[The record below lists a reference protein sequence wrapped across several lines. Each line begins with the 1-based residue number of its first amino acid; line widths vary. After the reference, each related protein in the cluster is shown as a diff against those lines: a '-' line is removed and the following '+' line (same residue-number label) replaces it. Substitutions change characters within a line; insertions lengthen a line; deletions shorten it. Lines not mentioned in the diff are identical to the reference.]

1 MSIPNNLCLRCMKP
15 GDGTSKCPHCGW
27 VKTENVDPYLK
38 LNTIL
43 QQRYVVGCLL
53 LANGEGATYSGWD
66 SVMNAPVQI
75 REFMPVNIAVRN
87 STDNSIRAIAGC
99 EKPFNDYYND
109 FLNMARM
116 LAKLR
121 DIPALIPVYDI
132 FETNN
137 TVYYISENVPSVP
150 LARVLAQ
157 HKPLDWKQARS
168 LFMPIINALA
178 ALHAAGINHYAVN
191 PSNILVDNEG
201 RLRLTNFSIAAANA
215 AGTYLNPQIYEGY
228 SAIEQYKAGTPL
240 GHYTDVYGL
249 AATIY
254 SAMAGEAP
262 EDSLKRIGHEALAI
276 PEFFTEEVPPNVLAA
291 LNKALKVHPETRT
304 RTVDKFKQELT
315 LSNAVSGVVKE
326 YEQEQALA
334 DSQKINN
341 VKSGEDAEN
350 PDGEEE
356 EGKEKLSRSTIVLI
370 SVAGAL
376 GLLLIIA
383 VIFVIF
389 QLTGNGNSSSSLPQ
403 SNISQLSS
411 QSSISSSPVSGQY
424 AVPPALI
431 GALYDTI
438 SDNDDLRYMNI
449 QLQGFAFSDDVEE
462 GRIISVSP
470 DVETVINEGDT
481 VYVTVS
487 LGPQKR
493 EVPDVVGL
501 QGYEAAS
508 LLSQAGFKVLVEEKD
523 DGKTPKGEVISVD
536 PEEGGEYDYGS
547 TVTIVVS
554 TYEEERNN
562 NNNNDDDD
570 EREPSQ
576 TPSRT
581 PSRTPSQTP
590 SREPSEEP
598 SRVEPSSSSSQ
609 SPSTSSE
616 PDDANEQTD
625 QSENE

>member
-1 MSIPNNLCLRCMKP
+1 MC
-15 GDGTSKCPHCGW
+15 
-27 VKTENVDPYLK
+27 
-38 LNTIL
+38 
-43 QQRYVVGCLL
+43 
-53 LANGEGATYSGWD
+53 
-66 SVMNAPVQI
+66 I
-75 REFMPVNIAVRN
+75 RDR
-87 STDNSIRAIAGC
+87 
-99 EKPFNDYYND
+99 
-109 FLNMARM
+109 
-116 LAKLR
+116 
-121 DIPALIPVYDI
+121 
-132 FETNN
+132 
-137 TVYYISENVPSVP
+137 
-150 LARVLAQ
+150 
-157 HKPLDWKQARS
+157 
-168 LFMPIINALA
+168 
-178 ALHAAGINHYAVN
+178 
-191 PSNILVDNEG
+191 
-201 RLRLTNFSIAAANA
+201 
-215 AGTYLNPQIYEGY
+215 
-228 SAIEQYKAGTPL
+228 
-240 GHYTDVYGL
+240 
-249 AATIY
+249 
-254 SAMAGEAP
+254 
-262 EDSLKRIGHEALAI
+262 
-276 PEFFTEEVPPNVLAA
+276 
-291 LNKALKVHPETRT
+291 
-304 RTVDKFKQELT
+304 
-315 LSNAVSGVVKE
+315 
-326 YEQEQALA
+326 
-334 DSQKINN
+334 
-341 VKSGEDAEN
+341 
-350 PDGEEE
+350 
-356 EGKEKLSRSTIVLI
+356 
-370 SVAGAL
+370 
-376 GLLLIIA
+376 
-383 VIFVIF
+383 
-389 QLTGNGNSSSSLPQ
+389 

-411 QSSISSSPVSGQY
+411 QSSTSSSPVSGQY